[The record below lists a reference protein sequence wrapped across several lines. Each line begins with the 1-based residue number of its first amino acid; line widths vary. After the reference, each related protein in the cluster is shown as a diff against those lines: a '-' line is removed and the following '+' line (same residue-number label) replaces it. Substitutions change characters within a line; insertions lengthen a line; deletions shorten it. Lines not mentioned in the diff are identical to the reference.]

1 MIRIGL
7 VGTGNVAVA
16 LAREIRDHEALSL
29 VQLIGRD
36 LNKLP
41 KDLFG
46 LPFSNQFNS
55 LPDCDVVL
63 IAVSDHAIQKVSNQ
77 LPFTDAVVAHTSGA
91 SSIDLLSNHKN
102 RGVIYPLQNF
112 SKQQQQLPWSE
123 IPILWEGNNKEVNEK
138 LETLS
143 QLLSPNTLQSDEK
156 QRLSMHLAAV
166 VVNNFA
172 NHLYTEAHSFCKSNN
187 VSFDLLIPLIEETT
201 RKIKHQDPRK
211 SQTGPALRGD
221 VQTIQRHKT
230 IPKTE
235 ELSDLYSLFTSQ
247 LLKRN
252 NENI

>member
-1 MIRIGL
+1 MIRICL
-7 VGTGNVAVA
+7 VGTGNVAVT

-36 LNKLP
+36 QNKLP

-46 LPFSNQFNS
+46 VPFSNQFNS

-91 SSIDLLSNHKN
+91 SSIDLLNKHEYQ
-102 RGVIYPLQNF
+102 GVIYPLQTF
-112 SKQQQQLPWSE
+112 SKHQQVDWSK
-123 IPILWEGNNKEVNEK
+123 IPILWQGNGKKVNEK

-143 QLLSPNTLQSDEK
+143 NLISPLTIQNDEK

-166 VVNNFA
+166 VVNNFT
-172 NHLYTEAHSFCKSNN
+172 NHLYGEAYEFCKSNN
-187 VSFDLLIPLIEETT
+187 MSFDLLIPLIEETT
-201 RKIKHQDPRK
+201 RKIKQNEPRK
-211 SQTGPALRGD
+211 SQTGPASRGD
-221 VQTIQRHKT
+221 LQTIQRHQT
-230 IPKTE
+230 IPMTK
-235 ELSDLYSLFTSQ
+235 ELDDIYSLFTSQ
-247 LLKRN
+247 LLKLK

>member
-36 LNKLP
+36 QNKLP

-46 LPFSNQFNS
+46 VPFSNQFNS

-102 RGVIYPLQNF
+102 RGVIYPLQTF
-112 SKQQQQLPWSE
+112 SKQQQLPWSE

-138 LETLS
+138 LKTLS
-143 QLLSPNTLQSDEK
+143 QMLSPNTLQSDEK

-166 VVNNFA
+166 VVNNFT
-172 NHLYTEAHSFCKSNN
+172 NHLYGEAYEFCKSNN
-187 VSFDLLIPLIEETT
+187 MSFDLLIPLIEETT
-201 RKIKHQDPRK
+201 RKIKQNEPRK
-211 SQTGPALRGD
+211 SQTGPASRGD
-221 VQTIQRHKT
+221 LQTIQRHQT
-230 IPKTE
+230 IPMTK
-235 ELSDLYSLFTSQ
+235 ELDDIYSLFTSQ
-247 LLKRN
+247 LLKLK